1 MISIIFLWLLII
13 ILIPILF
20 KLLDLKRNYTISFF
34 ISLLIIIFF
43 INLEESMKSAIDG
56 CKLWFTSI
64 LPTVL
69 PFTLICNLLIA
80 YDGIALY
87 SRFLGPLFCKP
98 LGLSKNCSFPITA
111 SILCGYPL
119 GAKYSSDIYNL
130 GYIDK
135 KEYTRLINIATNCSP
150 LFIIGPVAT
159 VMLGNIKLS
168 YILLIANYISPIII
182 GILTKRKK
190 YYSKD
195 TLSIANSSNNKN
207 FGEILKNA
215 LDQSI
220 NTTISIGGF
229 IVIFSIIIGIIKNS
243 TSLGLFFNYIESLI
257 HIPINSLY
265 SIFLGSIEITN
276 GCSIVATSTLILPI
290 KLSII
295 SFLCSFS
302 GLCII
307 AQASS
312 FISKDNIS
320 ILKYSLLKLL
330 QGIISF
336 AITFF
341 TSFLLLGSVNVSSIS
356 PYIRTSF
363 TTFIYLV
370 PVILIF
376 LISIIFKIV
385 KKLFFHI
392 S

>member
-20 KLLDLKRNYTISFF
+20 KLINLKKNYVICFF
-34 ISLLIIIFF
+34 ISILIIIFL
-43 INLEESMKSAIDG
+43 INLDQSMKSAIDG

-80 YDGIALY
+80 YDGISLY
-87 SRFLGPLFCKP
+87 SKFLGPLFCKP

-135 KEYTRLINIATNCSP
+135 DEYTRLLNIATNCGP
-150 LFIIGPVAT
+150 LFIMGPVAT
-159 VMLGNIKLS
+159 AMFGNIKLS
-168 YILLIANYISPIII
+168 YILLIGNYLSPIII
-182 GILTKRKK
+182 GIFTRRKK
-190 YYSKD
+190 TYVKN
-195 TLSIANSSNNKN
+195 TPTISIPNNNKN
-207 FGEILKNA
+207 FGEILKDS

-229 IVIFSIIIGIIKNS
+229 IVLFSIIIGIIKNS
-243 TSLGLFFNYIESLI
+243 TNLGLFFNHLESLI

-265 SIFLGSIEITN
+265 SITLGSIEITN
-276 GCSIVATSTLILPI
+276 GCNIIATSTLTLPI

-307 AQASS
+307 AQVSS
-312 FISKDNIS
+312 FISKDKIP

-330 QGIISF
+330 QGIISSV
-336 AITFF
+336 ITFF
-341 TSFLLLGSVNVSSIS
+341 TSILFLGSINTSSIDLYTKTSITNFIYFVPIIIIFLLTIVL
-356 PYIRTSF
+356 
-363 TTFIYLV
+363 
-370 PVILIF
+370 
-376 LISIIFKIV
+376 KAV
-385 KKLFFHI
+385 KKLFLHI